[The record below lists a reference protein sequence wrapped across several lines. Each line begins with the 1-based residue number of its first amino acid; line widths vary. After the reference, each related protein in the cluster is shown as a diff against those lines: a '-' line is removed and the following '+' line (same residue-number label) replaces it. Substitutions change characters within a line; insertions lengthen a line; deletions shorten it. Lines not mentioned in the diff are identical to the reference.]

1 MKRLKMYKV
10 FLNPKTKEEFKM
22 ETLDASA
29 LGIEMPHPDHEQHLC
44 FLRNVG
50 QLTRNFEEY
59 KKLVKNPKFV
69 CTACGRAAASEK
81 NVCVAEEL

>member
-1 MKRLKMYKV
+1 
-10 FLNPKTKEEFKM
+10 M

-50 QLTRNFEEY
+50 HLTRDLAGY
-59 KKLVKNPKFV
+59 KKLVKDPKFV
-69 CTACGRAAASEK
+69 CTMCGRAAAGED